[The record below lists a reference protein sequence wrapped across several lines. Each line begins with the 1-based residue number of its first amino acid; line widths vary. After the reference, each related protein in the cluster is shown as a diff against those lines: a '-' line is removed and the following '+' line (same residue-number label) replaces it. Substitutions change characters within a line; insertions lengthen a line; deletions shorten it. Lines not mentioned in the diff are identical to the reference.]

1 MEGVLDGEM
10 LLADG
15 ADVAWGRRGVIRF
28 GLRIV

>member
-1 MEGVLDGEM
+1 MEGVLDVEM

-15 ADVAWGRRGVIRF
+15 ADIAWGRRGVIGF